1 MVTSVTSEFN
11 GKVVVV
17 TGAGQGLGRAYAEH
31 LAGLGASVV
40 VAEVL
45 AERGADAAA
54 AIAKDGGTAL
64 AVRTDVTEPDSVD
77 AMIAATLRAF
87 GRLDGLVNNA
97 AIYDGLRPV
106 PAAGLSRERW
116 SRVMDVNVWG
126 TLLCARAAHAVMAS
140 RGGGRIVNVSSTSAL
155 LGVPMM
161 ADYVASKGAVVALTR
176 SLARE
181 WGADQ
186 VTVNAV
192 APGGTW
198 TEAAQ
203 HLFGSGGGPG
213 EGTVPDPQ
221 QARAGTIAQQAIKRQ
236 EYPRDVV
243 GTIAFLLSDAA
254 AMITGQLIV
263 VDGGM
268 ALH

>member
-1 MVTSVTSEFN
+1 VTSNPEGLK
-11 GKVVVV
+11 GKAVVV

-31 LAGLGASVV
+31 LAALGASVV

-45 AERGADAAA
+45 AERGAATAA
-54 AIAKDGGTAL
+54 AIEKDGGTAL
-64 AVRTDVTEPDSVD
+64 AVQTDVTEPDSVD
-77 AMIAATLRAF
+77 GMIAATLREF

-181 WGADQ
+181 WGADD

-203 HLFGSGGGPG
+203 HLFGAGGGAP
-213 EGTVPDPQ
+213 PDPE
-221 QARAGTIAQQAIKRQ
+221 QARAGAIAQQAIKRQ
-236 EYPRDVV
+236 EYPGDVV
-243 GTIAFLLSDAA
+243 GTIAFLLGDAA